1 MEEKVMSKPAV
12 SVVVPVYNVEK
23 YLRECLDSIINQTL
37 KDIEIIL
44 VDDGSPDNCP
54 QICDEYAAK
63 DARIKV
69 IHKPNGGY
77 GSAVNRGIEEAIGEY
92 IGIVESDDWIEHDM
106 YEKLYNNAKESN
118 SDVCICDFYHARNSG
133 NTIHEYITKKNIGL
147 NECFNL
153 LSKPEIMYQPAY
165 PWNKLYKKEFLDT
178 NQIKMFEDKRMYQDI
193 TWNSEILSK
202 CKLFSY
208 INEPLYYYRYDSVN
222 SSTNIGNLS
231 TINYLYK
238 RKEAREIL
246 IKNNVFD
253 TNVKEWYWISCIRGA
268 KGYYNRIKDKYK
280 HKFYNKMRKMFRLAL
295 KDNCNFIYFKDE
307 DKKYFER
314 VIKWGYWHYF
324 LIQNKKTILETIFSV
339 KNDSRQLHKIITLLG
354 IKMKFKKKTSQKIDV
369 EFTKLN
375 NKIDRLTNL
384 MNYTISSTTIPQAT
398 GDLRLQQLASLG
410 ILKKLVEFLN
420 EHKLSYWLEFGTLLG
435 AVRHKGFIPWDDD
448 IDIAMPYEDYK
459 KLKEII
465 HLFCKNGYYYS
476 DGEILRI
483 SYKSTLAQVDIFPFY
498 SGNSTELPTGEEYK
512 NFTNKLQALY
522 NQRPVVKGIWNN
534 LRFKH
539 ESSLPDWYK
548 KKIYDIYSK
557 ELLENKSIPEKAYL
571 FLGYE
576 CFAYKRVLCKYD
588 EIFPLKPIIFEN
600 LIFNSPNNT
609 YMHLHNYWGDF
620 YKLPNKIASH
630 DCLKNPLNNDENY
643 HDLMELLQG

>member
-1 MEEKVMSKPAV
+1 MEEKLMSKPAV

-23 YLRECLDSIINQTL
+23 YLRECLDSIVNQTL

-92 IGIVESDDWIEHDM
+92 IGIVESDDWIEPDM

-238 RKEAREIL
+238 RKE
-246 IKNNVFD
+246 
-253 TNVKEWYWISCIRGA
+253 
-268 KGYYNRIKDKYK
+268 
-280 HKFYNKMRKMFRLAL
+280 RK
-295 KDNCNFIYFKDE
+295 K
-307 DKKYFER
+307 
-314 VIKWGYWHYF
+314 IKWQSY
-324 LIQNKKTILETIFSV
+324 
-339 KNDSRQLHKIITLLG
+339 
-354 IKMKFKKKTSQKIDV
+354 IKSKV
-369 EFTKLN
+369 
-375 NKIDRLTNL
+375 
-384 MNYTISSTTIPQAT
+384 
-398 GDLRLQQLASLG
+398 
-410 ILKKLVEFLN
+410 
-420 EHKLSYWLEFGTLLG
+420 
-435 AVRHKGFIPWDDD
+435 
-448 IDIAMPYEDYK
+448 
-459 KLKEII
+459 
-465 HLFCKNGYYYS
+465 
-476 DGEILRI
+476 
-483 SYKSTLAQVDIFPFY
+483 
-498 SGNSTELPTGEEYK
+498 
-512 NFTNKLQALY
+512 
-522 NQRPVVKGIWNN
+522 
-534 LRFKH
+534 
-539 ESSLPDWYK
+539 
-548 KKIYDIYSK
+548 IYVI
-557 ELLENKSIPEKAYL
+557 
-571 FLGYE
+571 
-576 CFAYKRVLCKYD
+576 
-588 EIFPLKPIIFEN
+588 
-600 LIFNSPNNT
+600 
-609 YMHLHNYWGDF
+609 
-620 YKLPNKIASH
+620 
-630 DCLKNPLNNDENY
+630 
-643 HDLMELLQG
+643 